1 MKIKIV
7 LIVLLGCLIGIYN
20 INATINKSSS
30 KKNVSVENSIVFWV
44 LKNFPEHIKKIKY
57 DPQIKLTDLIEK
69 SKINDYRVQELI
81 DQSQDLKSKFYKS
94 LIAILNEKIS
104 TEQKLVKSNNFIKKH
119 LADFEKKVK
128 VFNTQKDEFTV
139 GSFKRNEI
147 RIVNFTLK
155 NISKKIIKISQ
166 LRKTCG
172 CAKVSSSNKELKPN
186 ESAIITVKLIANK
199 ELSGPFIKSIYV
211 VTEAKKLYKF
221 TVIGNAGN

>member
-7 LIVLLGCLIGIYN
+7 LIVLLSCLIGIHN
-20 INATINKSSS
+20 ISATSDKPSNNK
-30 KKNVSVENSIVFWV
+30 KISVENSIVLWV
-44 LKNFPEHIKKIKY
+44 LKNFPEKTKKIKY
-57 DPQIKLTDLIEK
+57 NAQIKLMDLLVK
-69 SKINDYRVQELI
+69 NKINDYRIQELI
-81 DQSQDLKSKFYKS
+81 DQSQNLKSKFYKNVT
-94 LIAILNEKIS
+94 AILSEKIS
-104 TEQKLVKSNNFIKKH
+104 TEQKMIKSHNLIKKY
-119 LADFEKKVK
+119 LANFETKVK

-155 NISKKIIKISQ
+155 NNSKKAIKISQ

-172 CAKVSSSNKELKPN
+172 CAKVSSSNNEIKPN
-186 ESAIITVKLIANK
+186 ESAIVTVKLIANK

-221 TVIGNAGN
+221 TVIGNAGH